1 MIKFS
6 EIVFYLLI
14 GVCIGSFLNVLI
26 YRVPLRRSL
35 LWPPSSCPNCQHRL
49 SPSDLVPVLSY
60 LWLKGKCRYCRKPIK
75 LSNLVVEL
83 IAGVST
89 VFWVLRFHGQASEG
103 WRLILIYAMIVI
115 TAIDLKTH
123 LIPNRLTYPLI
134 LSGLVYRWA
143 QGEIGAALLGG
154 MVGGGILLLI
164 CFFYPKGMGMGD
176 VKLLTLLGILLGVD
190 GVLRT
195 LFWGSLSGAVLL
207 SPLVWK
213 GRIGRQQPVPFAP
226 FLAVGTFV
234 VLFFP

>member
-1 MIKFS
+1 
-6 EIVFYLLI
+6 
-14 GVCIGSFLNVLI
+14 
-26 YRVPLRRSL
+26 
-35 LWPPSSCPNCQHRL
+35 
-49 SPSDLVPVLSY
+49 
-60 LWLKGKCRYCRKPIK
+60 LKGKCRYCRKPIK

-190 GVLRT
+190 GVMRT